1 METKRSR
8 PTLVGYPP
16 ASVNQVK
23 SIRPAGICTF
33 SRVSKFIQ
41 HRWNLDSQ
49 LAHASTSDR
58 SAFLFAAR
66 AGKYNF
72 VLHVAFHL
80 PDVAG
85 VRFGDVNHQECDPVS
100 ELLVELVEGRNLPPE
115 GRSGIA
121 SKHQHHWSILRSQRR
136 QLYLGRL
143 IEFRQREIRR
153 RISYLQCARAS
164 LHPKRFERKNQKR
177 DRSRDLGHDARKA
190 FRRLPHHAVQ
200 RHATQRP

>member
-49 LAHASTSDR
+49 LAHASTSDK
-58 SAFLFAAR
+58 SAFLFTAR

-72 VLHVAFHL
+72 VLYIAFHL

-85 VRFGDVNHQECDPVS
+85 VRFSDVDDQECDPVS
-100 ELLVELVEGRNLPPE
+100 ELLVEVVEGRNLPPE

-121 SKHQHHWSILRSQRR
+121 SKHQHHRAILRSQRR
-136 QLYLGRL
+136 QLYLGRF

-153 RISYLQCARAS
+153 RISYPQCARAG
-164 LHPKRFERKNQKR
+164 LHPERFERKN
-177 DRSRDLGHDARKA
+177 
-190 FRRLPHHAVQ
+190 
-200 RHATQRP
+200 